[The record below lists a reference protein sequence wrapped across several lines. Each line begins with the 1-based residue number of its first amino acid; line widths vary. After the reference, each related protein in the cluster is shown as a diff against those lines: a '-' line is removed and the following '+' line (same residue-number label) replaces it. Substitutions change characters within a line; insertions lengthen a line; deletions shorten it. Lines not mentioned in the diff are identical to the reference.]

1 MFLYKILVCFGLE
14 HDTLYNILVWFG
26 ICWGK
31 PCTVYNVLAWFGLEY
46 VEVHPESLQCTITAL
61 GLILNRKYLKLTF
74 MLCLSLNLPSIQYKD
89 KTDTNT
95 NNSFIKSNSQELK
108 YSMHCLFHS
117 FWAPDIQYFLFPF
130 LKSPKK

>member
-1 MFLYKILVCFGLE
+1 M
-14 HDTLYNILVWFG
+14 
-26 ICWGK
+26 
-31 PCTVYNVLAWFGLEY
+31 YNVLAWFGLEY

-108 YSMHCLFHS
+108 YVLHFS
-117 FWAPDIQYFLFPF
+117 FQSFPNIQKRQNNRNTF
-130 LKSPKK
+130 LKILVGVQNKMTQEFLETESQNSDSKN